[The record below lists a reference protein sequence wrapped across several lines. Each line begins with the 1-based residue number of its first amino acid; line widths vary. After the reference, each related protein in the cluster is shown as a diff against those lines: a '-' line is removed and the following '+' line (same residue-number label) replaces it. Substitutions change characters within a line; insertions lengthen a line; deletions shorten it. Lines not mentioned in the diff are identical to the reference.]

1 MLGLEVEVFKM
12 IDVGL
17 LWREIV
23 DEVLAHHVVGVAG
36 VVVSSL
42 QGYRLKSSTSSQ
54 MDWYWNSKLSKRLE
68 GGGAFVIV
76 MCRLMCHKLKHV
88 IMIEIICKEKLK

>member
-1 MLGLEVEVFKM
+1 MRSEWS
-12 IDVGL
+12 DVVMRRPEAVKGMGQ
-17 LWREIV
+17 
-23 DEVLAHHVVGVAG
+23 HVVRWMRTIL
-36 VVVSSL
+36 SS
-42 QGYRLKSSTSSQ
+42 QRSRLKSSTSSQ

-68 GGGAFVIV
+68 EGAFVIV

>member
-1 MLGLEVEVFKM
+1 M

-17 LWREIV
+17 LWPEIV
-23 DEVLAHHVVGVAG
+23 DEVLAHHVVGGAG
-36 VVVSSL
+36 VVISSL

-54 MDWYWNSKLSKRLE
+54 LVLE
-68 GGGAFVIV
+68 FKAQQKVRGGGAFVIV

-88 IMIEIICKEKLK
+88 IMIKIICKEKLK